1 MNKKMPNKFHAHEAL
16 IMKKKMPNNFIA
28 RELPTKDKSFKPY
41 DLDNFRVYYS
51 DYQI

>member
-1 MNKKMPNKFHAHEAL
+1 MNKKTPNKFHAHEAL

-28 RELPTKDKSFKPY
+28 RELPTEDKSFKPY

>member
-1 MNKKMPNKFHAHEAL
+1 MNKKTPNKNRAREAL
-16 IMKKKMPNNFIA
+16 IMNEKMPNNFIA

-41 DLDNFRVYYS
+41 DLDNFGVYYS